1 MYISKITLMNQ
12 NLVFKKIDEKE
23 RIPYELLLLADPS
36 ITVINEYLKLSDIFV
51 AKQNEK
57 IIGVI
62 VVLPLTA
69 ETAEIKNIA
78 VDPEFQGK
86 GIGSFLIEQVVQ
98 TALFNNQ
105 KNICIG
111 TANSS
116 IGQLYLYQKL
126 GFEITEIKRNFFLE
140 NYTEPIYENGI
151 QAKHMIVLK
160 RILHDNEVL

>member
-126 GFEITEIKRNFFLE
+126 GFEIKRNFFLE

>member
-1 MYISKITLMNQ
+1 MNQ
-12 NLVFKKIDEKE
+12 DIIFKKLNENE
-23 RIPYELLLLADPS
+23 SIPYELLLLADPS
-36 ITVINEYLKLSDIFV
+36 IDLINEYLKYSDVFV

-86 GIGSFLIEQVVQ
+86 GIGSFLIVQVVQ
-98 TALFNNQ
+98 IALFNNQ
-105 KNICIG
+105 KNICIS

-140 NYTEPIYENGI
+140 NYIDPIYENSI
-151 QAKHMIVLK
+151 QAKHKVILK
-160 RILHDNEVL
+160 KILDQH